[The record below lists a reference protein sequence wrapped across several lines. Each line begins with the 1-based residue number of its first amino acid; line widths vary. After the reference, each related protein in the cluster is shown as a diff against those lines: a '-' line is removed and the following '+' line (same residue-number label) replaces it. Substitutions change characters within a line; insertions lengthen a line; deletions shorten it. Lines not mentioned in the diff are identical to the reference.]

1 MKQILMGRDPLGSH
15 PTFQHGGNP
24 WAVLEDEKEMDRFL
38 DFSADLNP
46 FGPPPGLRKFL
57 QSSWDRIGWYP
68 EPTYRTFRETV
79 AEKEGL
85 DPAHILPG
93 NGTADLIHLISRL
106 VARSQAVVVVPTF
119 TEYERAVQ
127 ADGGKVIPWVLKE
140 EEGFDPLPLMKQQPP
155 FKASSSRKMDLLFL
169 CHPNNPT
176 GSLWPREEL
185 LKWIEWCERLG
196 ITVVVDEAYID
207 LVEEP
212 SRHSLIGW
220 VKRFHRLIVLRSLT
234 KVFHVPG
241 LRIGYLA
248 ASPEMVGRLQAIQP
262 PWVMNALA
270 AEIGSRLVQD
280 RDFLSS
286 SREKLAGERS
296 LLEKALRGVKGV
308 RVFPSE
314 ANFFLCRVLDPA
326 WSNQSLAKRLCEEG
340 IGVRVCND
348 FTGLPQGR
356 FIRVAVRRFKENIRL
371 LKALQRVLEHA
382 G

>member
-1 MKQILMGRDPLGSH
+1 MTPL
-15 PTFQHGGNP
+15 TFQHGGNP
-24 WAVLEDEKEMDRFL
+24 WAVLEDEKELDHFL

-46 FGPPPGLRKFL
+46 FGPPPGLRKLL

-79 AEKEGL
+79 AQKEGL

-106 VARSQAVVVVPTF
+106 VARAQAAVVVPTF

-140 EEGFDPLPLMKQQPP
+140 EEGFDPLPLMKR
-155 FKASSSRKMDLLFL
+155 KASSSRKPDLLFL

-185 LKWIEWCERLG
+185 LKWIESYERAG

-212 SRHSLIGW
+212 SRYSLIGW

-286 SREKLAGERS
+286 SREKLERERS
-296 LLEKALRGVKGV
+296 LLRKGLQEVKGI

-326 WSNQSLAKRLCEEG
+326 WSNRSLGERLCEQG

-371 LKALQRVLEHA
+371 LAAFKELL
-382 G
+382 